1 MPKRRASW
9 PMRSS
14 PDARKS
20 SDRANHEAPAS
31 RSRRH
36 HRPLLLLGCVVM
48 TGTSKTDFAATRQ
61 ADMVFIGLPAP
72 LNWLVAGMQ
81 GTTFPGPSTLSLT
94 AAHVAVPLLKPIKA
108 QHPICDVAVIADN
121 NLGKIVHQLAYARAG
136 RNVTLF
142 GYSAINS
149 LPKSSRGKIDGFVK
163 RNGCYCRIITGAG
176 RCRHVRRAGDRQPD
190 RGGGGDHHQRHP
202 GEGAVV
208 FIAVQDFTNLL
219 DRMRIP
225 YKTY

>member
-1 MPKRRASW
+1 VKRLHLAL
-9 PMRSS
+9 
-14 PDARKS
+14 AVIT
-20 SDRANHEAPAS
+20 A
-31 RSRRH
+31 
-36 HRPLLLLGCVVM
+36 PLLLLGCVVM

-72 LNWLVAGMQ
+72 LNWFVAGMQ
-81 GTTFPGPSTLSLT
+81 GTTFPVSSTLSLT

-163 RNGCYCRIITGAG
+163 RNGCYYGIITGAG
-176 RCRHVRRAGDRQPD
+176 AVSGMS
-190 RGGGGDHHQRHP
+190 GGPVIDSLTGETVGIITNVIP

-208 FIAVQDFTNLL
+208 FIAVQDFTNVL

>member
-1 MPKRRASW
+1 MKRLHLVLAVIT
-9 PMRSS
+9 
-14 PDARKS
+14 A
-20 SDRANHEAPAS
+20 
-31 RSRRH
+31 
-36 HRPLLLLGCVVM
+36 PLLLLGCVVM
-48 TGTSKTDFAATRQ
+48 SGTSKTDFAATKQ

-72 LNWLVAGMQ
+72 LNWFVAGMQ
-81 GTTFPGPSTLSLT
+81 GTTFPVSSTLSLT

-163 RNGCYCRIITGAG
+163 RNGCYYGIVTGAG
-176 RCRHVRRAGDRQPD
+176 AVSGMS
-190 RGGGGDHHQRHP
+190 GGPVIDSLTGETVGIITNVIP

-208 FIAVQDFTNLL
+208 FIAVQDFTNVL